1 MVICRISPRSR
12 PRVLSVSGGMK
23 MQALQGAAFLGWHTL
38 TRHAKKHTATATKQ
52 EQLNL
57 RRSTEFD
64 RCAYSGEESEFHLF
78 FVGFLSQMLERDG
91 KGVLGGGITY
101 AYALM
106 NLTNTLTSHAT
117 SLAKPIKEP
126 SQGRGGLKNLVV

>member
-1 MVICRISPRSR
+1 
-12 PRVLSVSGGMK
+12 

-64 RCAYSGEESEFHLF
+64 RCAIGEGSEFHLF
-78 FVGFLSQMLERDG
+78 FAGWCGNLLEKDG
-91 KGVLGGGITY
+91 KGVLGGGF
-101 AYALM
+101 
-106 NLTNTLTSHAT
+106 
-117 SLAKPIKEP
+117 
-126 SQGRGGLKNLVV
+126 